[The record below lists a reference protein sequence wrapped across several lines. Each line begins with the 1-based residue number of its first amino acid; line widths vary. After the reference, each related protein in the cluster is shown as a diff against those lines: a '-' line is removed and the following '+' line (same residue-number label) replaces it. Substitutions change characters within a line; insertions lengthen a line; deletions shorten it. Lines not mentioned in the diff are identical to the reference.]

1 MNIGIN
7 VKTQKLNSKWRL
19 MTSSPPPMM
28 TWRSVGCAFYQRD
41 QIWWKIGGDDQ
52 IWILPT
58 HHCLLLCLIKQSG
71 VWIEMRPDSC
81 QGLGQTQKISLISNT
96 HQTFKPHNID
106 TSIST
111 WPTNTRTHLG
121 QFHEMLV
128 RKECWN
134 NHFQVIVE
142 FLCFFKPRKI
152 KWFYSQIHSFQ
163 LFDLWSSWSKFWY
176 FRGSFCPFLF
186 ISEPSS

>member
-7 VKTQKLNSKWRL
+7 VKIQKLNSKWRL

-111 WPTNTRTHLG
+111 WPTNTRTNLAG

-142 FLCFFKPRKI
+142 FLCFFKPWKN
-152 KWFYSQIHSFQ
+152 
-163 LFDLWSSWSKFWY
+163 
-176 FRGSFCPFLF
+176 
-186 ISEPSS
+186 